1 MKVHAGVDAGTGY
14 IHTIEGTAANV
25 HDSTE
30 ATKLIREDDHVH
42 ARFDGAFHRDQA
54 RCIQHWADKL
64 GLYLCRYSFLS
75 RKEAVT
81 G

>member
-30 ATKLIREDDHVH
+30 ATKLIREDDHVVYGD
-42 ARFDGAFHRDQA
+42 AG
-54 RCIQHWADKL
+54 
-64 GLYLCRYSFLS
+64 Y
-75 RKEAVT
+75 
-81 G
+81 

>member
-30 ATKLIREDDHVH
+30 ATRATSKI
-42 ARFDGAFHRDQA
+42 
-54 RCIQHWADKL
+54 
-64 GLYLCRYSFLS
+64 
-75 RKEAVT
+75 AVT
-81 G
+81 LDNCSKRWYNMSQGDEKI